1 MSSYCLVRWFARGL
15 LGAALLASARWI
27 SAAPPA
33 EKAEESPRPKRVVPE
48 LPPRPASLLDD
59 SAEPIDLASA
69 LQLAGVKNAE
79 ILLARERVVE
89 AVALRQLAAAQILP
103 SLNVG
108 TNFDSHTGPLQRST
122 GVIQK
127 ENRGALYLGMGAN
140 AVGAGTVNIPGL
152 VLSGNVSELI
162 YGRLIARQVVRER
175 EFNSAAVRNDV
186 LLRVADGYMELLRAE
201 GRRAVAIKTREE
213 AREVARTISTL
224 ATIGQERPADSNRAL
239 TELEQRDADVLQAE
253 GDVLTSSA
261 RLAQLLDLAP
271 SPRLQ
276 ATDGWVVPAPL
287 IPDPIPLP
295 ELIAIALMQRP
306 ELAER
311 RAAIQETLLAL
322 NAAKVLPFS
331 PNIIVG
337 YSAGTFGGGSN
348 IASDGTV
355 ARDPRFDSFAPR
367 TDFDAVAYWTARN
380 LGVGNLALVRLAQSN
395 VRANNFREIEV
406 LDRVRAEVATAY
418 ARTHARF
425 AQIETGERAV
435 QTGAKAFQED
445 LVRTKNLQGLPIEV
459 LDSLRLLA
467 RSRYAYLD
475 AIVDYNRAQFELY
488 VALGQPP
495 AKYLARPVPA
505 DLFLPPAVASS
516 PASK

>member
-1 MSSYCLVRWFARGL
+1 MASFRFIRWCAGGLTAATLVV
-15 LGAALLASARWI
+15 GAVRVD
-27 SAAPPA
+27 AAPPT
-33 EKAEESPRPKRVVPE
+33 EKPDEAPRTKRVAPE

-59 SAEPIDLASA
+59 KSEPIDLASA

-103 SLNVG
+103 SLNAG
-108 TNFDSHTGPLQRST
+108 TNFDSHTGPLQRSN

-127 ENRGALYLGMGAN
+127 ENREALYAGLGAN
-140 AVGAGTVNIPGL
+140 AVGAGTVNIPG
-152 VLSGNVSELI
+152 VVWQGNLSET
-162 YGRLIARQVVRER
+162 YYARLIARQVVRER
-175 EFNSAAVRNDV
+175 EFGSAAVCNDV

-201 GRRAVAIKTREE
+201 GRRAIAVQTREE
-213 AREVARTISTL
+213 AREVARVTASF
-224 ATIGQERPADSNRAL
+224 AAFGQGRAADANRAA

-253 GDVLTSSA
+253 GEVLTSSA

-276 ATDGWVVPAPL
+276 AIDAWVVPAP
-287 IPDPIPLP
+287 IVPDPIPLP

-306 ELAER
+306 ELGER
-311 RAAIQETLLAL
+311 RAAIQEALLAL
-322 NAAKVLPFS
+322 DAAKLLPFS

-348 IASDGTV
+348 IASDGTFGQQ
-355 ARDPRFDSFAPR
+355 ARFDNFAPR
-367 TDFDAVAYWTARN
+367 TDFDAMAYWTARN
-380 LGVGNLALVRLAQSN
+380 LGVGNLAQVRLARSN
-395 VRANNFREIEV
+395 VRSNKLREVEV

-418 ARTHARF
+418 ARTHTRF
-425 AQIETGERAV
+425 AQIETGGRAV
-435 QTGAKAFQED
+435 RAGAKAFQED
-445 LVRTKNLQGLPIEV
+445 LVRTKNQEGLPIEV
-459 LDSLRLLA
+459 LDSLRLLG

-495 AKYLARPVPA
+495 AKCLARPVPA
-505 DLFLPPAVASS
+505 DLVPP
-516 PASK
+516 PTSK

>member
-1 MSSYCLVRWFARGL
+1 M
-15 LGAALLASARWI
+15 
-27 SAAPPA
+27 
-33 EKAEESPRPKRVVPE
+33 
-48 LPPRPASLLDD
+48 
-59 SAEPIDLASA
+59 
-69 LQLAGVKNAE
+69 
-79 ILLARERVVE
+79 E

-108 TNFDSHTGPLQRST
+108 TNFDSHTGPLERST

-127 ENRGALYLGMGAN
+127 ENREALYLGMGAN

-175 EFNSAAVRNDV
+175 QFASAAVCNDV

-201 GRRAVAIKTREE
+201 GRRAVAVKTREE

-224 ATIGQERPADSNRAL
+224 AVIGQERSADANRAA

-253 GDVLTSSA
+253 GEVLTASA

-331 PNIIVG
+331 PNVIVG

-355 ARDPRFDSFAPR
+355 ANDPRFGSFAPR
-367 TDFDAVAYWTARN
+367 RILTPWPIGRRATSASATWRWFAWPRATSAPTTFVRSRFSIGSRGGGYGLRSDARPFRPDRN
-380 LGVGNLALVRLAQSN
+380 RRASRSDWRQSVSGRPCANQELG
-395 VRANNFREIEV
+395 
-406 LDRVRAEVATAY
+406 
-418 ARTHARF
+418 RF
-425 AQIETGERAV
+425 AH
-435 QTGAKAFQED
+435 
-445 LVRTKNLQGLPIEV
+445 
-459 LDSLRLLA
+459 
-467 RSRYAYLD
+467 
-475 AIVDYNRAQFELY
+475 
-488 VALGQPP
+488 
-495 AKYLARPVPA
+495 
-505 DLFLPPAVASS
+505 
-516 PASK
+516 